1 MASPLKLKSNANT
14 LAPTRIKEN
23 NWRVLIVDDEPEIHA
38 VTQLI
43 LSKMTFKDRKLT
55 LLSAYSAAEAQELLQ
70 REKNIA
76 VILLDVVMETDD
88 AGLQLVKFI
97 REDLKNTA
105 TRIILRTGQPGQAPE
120 DRVIVDYDI
129 NDYKAKSELT
139 AQKLTTSIITALRS
153 YETIVSLEK
162 TRQGLEKILDSTSTL
177 FQVGSLKTFASG
189 VLTQLSAFLGCQPNG
204 ILCIQFDAQ
213 KSISDLPTCLD
224 LQIMAATGEF
234 SHCNECTINQP
245 HCEEQMAI
253 VDLIHKAIKTQH
265 NQLSDDYTVLFLDIG
280 ESNGIV
286 ALLHCDGTRTD
297 DNDRKL
303 LEVFASKI
311 SLALANAL
319 TYQKMISAEIAATTD
334 FLTNLNNRRQL
345 LRLGIPLI
353 ASAKRTNS
361 PLSLAMI
368 DIDFFKAINDR
379 LGHDAGDLALQ
390 FISKMLKERF
400 RTSDV
405 IARFGGEEFCVICT
419 NIEAEEAIVLFDAFR
434 IALSNETIMFGDEP
448 IKMTVSIGLTTRPFD
463 NIDNMI
469 SAADALLYHAKHNGR
484 NQVVH
489 DAL

>member
-1 MASPLKLKSNANT
+1 MASPLKLKNNANP
-14 LAPTRIKEN
+14 LAPKAKIEN
-23 NWRVLIVDDEPEIHA
+23 NWRVLIVDDEPEVHA
-38 VTQLI
+38 VTKLI
-43 LSKMTFKDRKLT
+43 LNKLVFKDRKLT
-55 LLSAYSAAEAQELLQ
+55 LLSAYSAAEAQELLR

-139 AQKLTTSIITALRS
+139 AQKLTTSIIATLRS
-153 YETIVSLEK
+153 YETIMSLEK
-162 TRQGLEKILDSTSTL
+162 TRQGLEKILESTATL

-204 ILCIQFDAQ
+204 ILCVQFDAQ
-213 KSISDLPTCLD
+213 KDINNQPICHD

-234 SHCNECTINQP
+234 SHCNECTLNEP
-245 HCEEQMAI
+245 RCDEQVMI
-253 VDLIHKAIKTQH
+253 VDLIHKAIETQH
-265 NQLSDDYTVLFLDIG
+265 NQLSDDYTVIFLDIG
-280 ESNGIV
+280 EANGIA
-286 ALLHCDGTRTD
+286 ALLHCDNSQTD
-297 DNDRKL
+297 EADRKL

-311 SLALANAL
+311 SLALANAI
-319 TYQKMISAEIAATTD
+319 TYQKMISAETAATSD

-353 ASAKRTNS
+353 ASAQRTNS
-361 PLSLAMI
+361 PLALAMI

-390 FISKMLKERF
+390 VMGNMLKERF

-419 NIEAEEAIVLFDAFR
+419 DIEAEEAIALFDSFR
-434 IALSNETIMFGDEP
+434 IAISKETIMFGNEC
-448 IKMTVSIGLTTRPFD
+448 IKMTISIGLTTRRLD

-469 SAADALLYHAKHNGR
+469 SAADALLYQAKHNGR